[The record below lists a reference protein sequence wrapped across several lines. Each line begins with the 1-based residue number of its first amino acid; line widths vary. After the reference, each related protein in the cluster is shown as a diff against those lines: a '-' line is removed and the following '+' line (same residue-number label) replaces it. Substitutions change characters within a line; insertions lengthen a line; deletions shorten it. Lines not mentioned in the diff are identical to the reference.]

1 MRQSLKE
8 KKIAFKR
15 WRKSGLEADREEYNA
30 KKKEAK
36 RSVAVAKTEQ
46 LHCMTNWIQ

>member
-15 WRKSGLEADREEYNA
+15 WRKSGLEANRKEYNA
-30 KKKEAK
+30 KEAK
-36 RSVAVAKTEQ
+36 RSGSSNERG
-46 LHCMTNWIQ
+46 NSYII